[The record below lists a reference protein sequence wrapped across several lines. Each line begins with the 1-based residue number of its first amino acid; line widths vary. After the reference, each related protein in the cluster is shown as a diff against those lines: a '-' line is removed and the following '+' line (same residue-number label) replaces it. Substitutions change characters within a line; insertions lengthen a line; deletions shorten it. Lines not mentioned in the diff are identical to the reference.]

1 MLFSRFSSLS
11 NTNAAQVSQIMLVPK
26 QIVSPQSNRPVMGI
40 VQDTL
45 LGARLFTKRDTFMEK
60 VRTNWGRGSTEL
72 MHVSGSGYEH
82 SYVDTHV

>member
-1 MLFSRFSSLS
+1 
-11 NTNAAQVSQIMLVPK
+11 MLVPK

-60 VRTNWGRGSTEL
+60 VNKSDGSVHGQVFNL
-72 MHVSGSGYEH
+72 G
-82 SYVDTHV
+82 